1 MRDMPPLSCALSAST
16 VLHRGAY
23 SPQRDPQSEERGAR
37 SIRSSM
43 LLSCDIKIYT
53 VSLEIRPNE
62 HSLSHGQDTTRSDTP
77 HTARDH
83 RIIRH
88 TAGRS
93 WAHFSRYHDRNLKT
107 ATARLQSWRAPPRRP
122 CSRRSRSRRRS
133 LGVRVRD
140 RVRDRLGLVRV
151 RDRVRG

>member
-1 MRDMPPLSCALSAST
+1 MPPLSCALSAST

-23 SPQRDPQSEERGAR
+23 SPQRDPQRGAR
-37 SIRSSM
+37 SSLDPIVDAFVLRYKNIYC
-43 LLSCDIKIYT
+43 LSRYGQT
-53 VSLEIRPNE
+53 NGE

-93 WAHFSRYHDRNLKT
+93 WAHFSRYYDLSLKT